1 MKKQLLSAMA
11 IVSLRIVFAQVGIN
25 TPNPNMKS
33 TLDII
38 SKNNNSGVL
47 FPRLTTAQRDAINP
61 GTTDAAVDGLWIYN
75 TDTKCYDFWNRAQWI
90 SICGGSGGG
99 SSTTLTQPLSGVK
112 LMSYEQD
119 PTYTFATTE
128 FSEFFNST
136 DNFGTFPYSTV
147 RTDGSSLVPDKVQYT
162 NFATTNFQSYDIIG
176 VSYRPFV
183 DLTAAEVTAM
193 VTFANTSKKHLY
205 FFTEN
210 FNQTQKLNLLN
221 QLIGDITLTSADI
234 VGSVGANGDA
244 NTTNPCYFLTADPL
258 NAPYVNGPFGKLQAG
273 VHRFVDHAGGSSS
286 FAYNKLSQS
295 SNIQVIAA
303 DGLVNGI
310 PQTNSKV
317 GVFKIKNKNVF
328 VIADGAPFYGGQPT
342 VGPACLTPTIGGV
355 RGRTPMKCGAGA
367 ANGTD
372 SGVGILMANIVT
384 WSLKSL

>member
-1 MKKQLLSAMA
+1 MKKHVLSAMT
-11 IVSLRIVFAQVGIN
+11 VLSLNIAFAQVGIN
-25 TPNPNMKS
+25 TANPNPKS

-38 SKNNNSGVL
+38 SKNNNTGVL

-61 GTTDAAVDGLWIYN
+61 GTTDASVDGLLIYN
-75 TDTKCYDFWNRAQWI
+75 TDTKCYDFWNRSQWI
-90 SICGGSGGG
+90 SICGGSGG
-99 SSTTLTQPLSGVK
+99 SSATITQPLSGVK

-119 PTYTFATTE
+119 PTYTFATPE
-128 FSEFFNST
+128 FNDFFNST

-147 RTDGSSLVPDKVQYT
+147 KTDGSSLVPDKVQYT
-162 NFATTNFQSYDIIG
+162 NFASTNFQNYDIIG
-176 VSYRPFV
+176 VSYRPLV
-183 DLTAAEVTAM
+183 DLTAAEVTAL

-234 VGSVGANGDA
+234 VGSVGANGDS
-244 NTTNPCYFLTADPL
+244 NTTNPCYYLTADPL
-258 NAPYVNGPFGKLQAG
+258 NAPFVNGPFGKLQAG

-286 FAYNKLSQS
+286 FAYSKLSQS

-310 PQTNSKV
+310 PQANSKV

-328 VIADGAPFYGGQPT
+328 VIADGAPFFGGQSNS
-342 VGPACLTPTIGGV
+342 GPACMTPSIGGV
-355 RGRTPMKCGAGA
+355 RGRTPMKCATVS